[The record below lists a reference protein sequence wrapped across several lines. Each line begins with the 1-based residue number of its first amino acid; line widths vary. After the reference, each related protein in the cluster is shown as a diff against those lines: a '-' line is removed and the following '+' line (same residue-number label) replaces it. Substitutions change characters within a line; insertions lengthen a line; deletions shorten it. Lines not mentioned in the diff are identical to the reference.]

1 MEEREWY
8 RTVTLRVPPRPTA
21 AAPGNVLEMQFFRL
35 YPKPIKSEALG
46 VRPGTCASAS
56 PPDSDSGSHSGL
68 TSDGGGVEEE
78 QTDKRS
84 EKEKVRRA
92 GATAELSWRERVVH
106 ILSFLRLHVK

>member
-8 RTVTLRVPPRPTA
+8 RTVTLRVPPRPAA

-35 YPKPIKSEALG
+35 YPKPIKSETL
-46 VRPGTCASAS
+46 VLRPGTCASAS
-56 PPDSDSGSHSGL
+56 PPSVSGSHPGL
-68 TSDGGGVEEE
+68 PRGGGGVEEE

-84 EKEKVRRA
+84 DKERVMRA

-106 ILSFLRLHVK
+106 ILSFLRLHIK